1 MGRPSKL
8 SEKQWAEVERRL
20 LAGEVCRA
28 LAREF
33 GVSDG
38 AIRQRLSA
46 RVDTVKAVANQM
58 LAADKAL
65 NDLPVSSRIFAL
77 NLLDDLKAISG
88 HLGGAGK
95 FGAMTA
101 YRLSALAHQQVS
113 NIREDALPD
122 ENASMLK
129 SVAIVTATANE
140 AAKIGLN
147 LLAANRDSIRGG
159 ALDVQP
165 EAIIQAVDPI
175 EASREYQRLINGA

>member
-33 GVSDG
+33 GVSEA

-65 NDLPVSSRIFAL
+65 NDLPVSSRILAL
-77 NLLDDLKAISG
+77 NHLDDLKAITG

-113 NIREDALPD
+113 NIREDGLPD
-122 ENASMLK
+122 ENAGLLK

-159 ALDVQP
+159 TLDVQP

-175 EASREYQRLINGA
+175 EASREYQRLINGI